1 MPNIELMFRGHIV
14 WRKLITNFPAK
25 YVKSKV
31 LMRLCYAYSSMVL
44 MEELLSVVM
53 EKMERPWS
61 QAILN
66 RRVFAAYGSMAEED
80 ITMCFSAT
88 HSPRTLLLER
98 SMNRY
103 VQKEA
108 LKPEYKTTNLIEID
122 LEIANLIITS
132 RVKLAISSE
141 LYQVTSSRS

>member
-44 MEELLSVVM
+44 MEKLLSVVM

-80 ITMCFSAT
+80 ITC
-88 HSPRTLLLER
+88 
-98 SMNRY
+98 
-103 VQKEA
+103 K
-108 LKPEYKTTNLIEID
+108 
-122 LEIANLIITS
+122 
-132 RVKLAISSE
+132 
-141 LYQVTSSRS
+141 